1 MSSHMLTRQLAD
13 APTAGTPI
21 QEPQVRMGWGFLR
34 SASVA
39 AAIALLLATIST
51 TQSGAQNAQFKG
63 WAAVSRELST
73 RLAAPGASLDLQK
86 FLPADDLD
94 ELLGTWNRFGDEHTL
109 QNGSPNSVSMVIWR
123 VALSGFAKSVAGSC
137 GQARLTFHERFL
149 TTLRKL
155 CRWPA
160 AEAKSDAVLQEF
172 WFSVMGYN
180 APQSEFAAWREFF
193 LTSHASRSAAETI
206 DAMTLA
212 ITMNPYFLLH
222 R

>member
-1 MSSHMLTRQLAD
+1 
-13 APTAGTPI
+13 
-21 QEPQVRMGWGFLR
+21 MGMGRGFLR
-34 SASVA
+34 SAGVA
-39 AAIALLLATIST
+39 AAMTLVLST
-51 TQSGAQNAQFKG
+51 VSITQSTAQNAQFKG

-86 FLPADDLD
+86 FVPADDLD

-137 GQARLTFHERFL
+137 GQPRLTFHERFL

-193 LTSHASRSAAETI
+193 LTSYASRPAAETI